1 MSWTAENL
9 PENIQVF
16 LAYLDIEKGYSQATM
31 AAYGSDLD
39 QLENFLK
46 SMEKSCGKPLDIHKS
61 DIHAFLVFL
70 HKAGISKSSMSR
82 KLSSIRSFFRFLL
95 KNKNITQNPC
105 QGVRNPRQDRPQ
117 PDFLNVDQALILMEA
132 SLEPSPK
139 ALRDMALAEL
149 LYGSGLRVS
158 EAINLDLDDVDP
170 RQTLVR
176 VMGKGQ
182 KERMSP
188 LTKPGL
194 ERIKRYVSQR
204 GAFEPDPRENA
215 LFLGMRGKRLNRR
228 EAARIID
235 RLARI
240 VALPESISPH
250 GLRHSFATHL
260 LQGGADLRS
269 VQELLGHSR
278 ISTTQ
283 RYTHLN
289 LDEVTRVYDR
299 AHPKAGDGK

>member
-1 MSWTAENL
+1 MSWTVENL
-9 PENIQVF
+9 PEHIQVF
-16 LAYLDIEKGYSQATM
+16 LAYLDIEKGYSRSTV
-31 AAYGSDLD
+31 AAYGSDLE
-39 QLENFLK
+39 QFEIFLQPRQK
-46 SMEKSCGKPLDIHKS
+46 TCQEPESIVRADIHS
-61 DIHAFLVFL
+61 FLAYL
-70 HKAGISKSSMSR
+70 HKQGISKSSMSR
-82 KLSSIRSFFRFLL
+82 KLSSLRSFFGFLL
-95 KNKNITQNPC
+95 RNKTLRLNPC
-105 QGVRNPRQDRPQ
+105 QGVRNPKQDRPQ
-117 PDFLNVDQALILMEA
+117 PDFLNVDQALTLMEA
-132 SLEPSPK
+132 ALDPSPK
-139 ALRDMALAEL
+139 ALRDMALAEV

-158 EAINLDLDDVDP
+158 EATNLDLDDVDTG
-170 RQTLVR
+170 QTLVR

-182 KERMSP
+182 KERLAP
-188 LTKPGL
+188 LTRAGC
-194 ERIKRYVSQR
+194 ERIKSYVLQR
-204 GAFEPDPRENA
+204 RAFNPDPRENA

-235 RLARI
+235 RLSKI

-289 LDEVTRVYDR
+289 LEEVTRIYDL
-299 AHPKAGDGK
+299 AHPKAKGGK

>member
-9 PENIQVF
+9 PEHIQTF
-16 LAYLDIEKGYSQATM
+16 LAYLDIQKGYSRATS
-31 AAYGSDLD
+31 AAYGTDLEQFQD
-39 QLENFLK
+39 FLRSRK
-46 SMEKSCGKPLDIHKS
+46 KSCAHPGDITRS
-61 DIHAFLVFL
+61 DIHSFLADL
-70 HKAGISKSSMSR
+70 HSSGLSKSSMSR
-82 KLSSIRSFFRFLL
+82 KLSSLRSFFGFLL
-95 KNKNITQNPC
+95 RNKNITQDPCLGIKNPK
-105 QGVRNPRQDRPQ
+105 QDRPH
-117 PDFLNVDQALILMEA
+117 PDFLNVDQALAMMEA

-158 EAINLDLDDVDP
+158 EAVNLNLDDVDHG
-170 RQTLVR
+170 QKLVR
-176 VMGKGQ
+176 VMGKGR
-182 KERMSP
+182 KERLTP
-188 LTKPGL
+188 LTGPGS
-194 ERIKRYVSQR
+194 ERIRKYVLQR
-204 GAFEPDPRENA
+204 RAFNPDPRESA

-235 RLARI
+235 RLARSSG
-240 VALPESISPH
+240 LLQGLSPH

-289 LDEVTRVYDR
+289 LDEVSRVYDQ
-299 AHPKAGDGK
+299 AHPRSGRKK

>member
-16 LAYLDIEKGYSQATM
+16 LAYLDIEKGYSRATV
-31 AAYGSDLD
+31 AAYGSDLE
-39 QLENFLK
+39 QFESFLQ
-46 SMEKSCGKPLDIHKS
+46 SREKSCDYPGNIVRADIHS
-61 DIHAFLVFL
+61 FLAYL
-70 HKAGISKSSMSR
+70 HKQSISKSSMSR
-82 KLSSIRSFFRFLL
+82 KLSSLRTFFGFLL
-95 KNKNITQNPC
+95 RNKTISRNPC
-105 QGVRNPRQDRPQ
+105 QGVRNPKQDRPQ
-117 PDFLNVDQALILMEA
+117 PDFLNVDQALTLMEA
-132 SLEPSPK
+132 VLDPSPK
-139 ALRDMALAEL
+139 ALRDMALAEV

-158 EAINLDLDDVDP
+158 EATNLDLDDVDTG
-170 RQTLVR
+170 QTLVR

-182 KERMSP
+182 KERMAP
-188 LTKPGL
+188 LTSAGC
-194 ERIKRYVSQR
+194 ERIKRYILQR
-204 GAFEPDPRENA
+204 RAFNPDPRENA

-289 LDEVTRVYDR
+289 LEEVTRIYDL
-299 AHPKAGDGK
+299 AHPKSRSGK